1 MDAAFS
7 YNRVTRPVRFNRG
20 PPVWKK
26 YIMKRQ
32 IRFGWLA
39 RVVLACCMSALG
51 AAGASAQ
58 SWRPDKNVELII
70 PGGAGGGQDR
80 TARIM
85 QKIMQEGLVP
95 TTVTVVNRPGGG
107 SNLAY
112 IHLNQFAGDGHY
124 LASATAT
131 LLTNY
136 ILGTSPL
143 NYTHFTPVSVLYGE
157 YIGFAVR
164 ADGPFRTG
172 RDIIERMKSAPDTV
186 SFAFGTSAGNAN
198 HIGIALA
205 LKAAGIDAARMKTV
219 IFKASI
225 EAASALMGGHVDVV
239 ATPMSTYLPVL
250 GTGKLRIVA
259 IAAPQR
265 VGGKFADVPTWREQ
279 GYNAVMPSFRM
290 FIGAKGLDTRQ
301 LRYWNGVFAK
311 LAASD
316 EWKKELAANEW
327 QGSYLNSA
335 ESLKYL
341 GSQSQ
346 SYRAV
351 LTELGL
357 AKK

>member
-1 MDAAFS
+1 MRA
-7 YNRVTRPVRFNRG
+7 T
-20 PPVWKK
+20 
-26 YIMKRQ
+26 
-32 IRFGWLA
+32 
-39 RVVLACCMSALG
+39 LACCAAASW
-51 AAGASAQ
+51 AAGAAAQ
-58 SWRPDKNVELII
+58 SWKPERNVELII

-85 QKIMQEGLVP
+85 QKIMQDGLVP

-112 IHLNQFAGDGHY
+112 VHLNQFAGDGHY

-136 ILGTSPL
+136 ILGASPL

-157 YIGFAVR
+157 FIGFAVK
-164 ADGPFRTG
+164 ADGPFKTG
-172 RDIIERMKSAPDTV
+172 RDIIERMKSAPDAV

-198 HIGIALA
+198 HIGIALV
-205 LKAAGIDAARMKTV
+205 LNSAGIDAVRMKTV

-225 EAASALMGGHVDVV
+225 EATTALMGGHVDVV
-239 ATPMSTYLPVL
+239 ATPMSTYVPVL
-250 GTGKLRIVA
+250 DSGKLRIVA

-265 VGGKFADVPTWREQ
+265 VGGKFANVPTWKEQ

-290 FIGAKGLDTRQ
+290 FIGAKGLDSRQ
-301 LRYWNGVFAK
+301 LRYWDGVFAK

-327 QGSYLNSA
+327 QGTYMNSA
-335 ESLKYL
+335 ESLRYL
-341 GSQSQ
+341 DSQAQ
-346 SYRAV
+346 SYRNI

>member
-1 MDAAFS
+1 
-7 YNRVTRPVRFNRG
+7 
-20 PPVWKK
+20 
-26 YIMKRQ
+26 MKRAV
-32 IRFGWLA
+32 RFGWLA
-39 RVVLACCMSALG
+39 RAVLACC
-51 AAGASAQ
+51 AAAAWASGASAQ
-58 SWRPDKNVELII
+58 TWKPEKNVELIV

-85 QKIMQEGLVP
+85 QKIMQDGLVAA
-95 TTVTVVNRPGGG
+95 TVTVVNRPGGG

-157 YIGFAVR
+157 FIGFAVG
-164 ADGPFRTG
+164 ADGPFKTG
-172 RDIIERMKSAPDTV
+172 RDIIERMKSAPDSV

-205 LKAAGIDAARMKTV
+205 LKAAGIDATRMKAV

-225 EAASALMGGHVDVV
+225 EATSALMGGHVDVV

-250 GTGKLRIVA
+250 DTGKLRIVA

-265 VGGKFADVPTWREQ
+265 VGGKFANVPTWKEQ

-290 FIGAKGLDTRQ
+290 FIGAKGLDARQ
-301 LRYWNGVFAK
+301 LRYWDGVFAK

-327 QGSYLNSA
+327 QSSYMNSADSLSYLD
-335 ESLKYL
+335 
-341 GSQSQ
+341 SQAQ
-346 SYRAV
+346 SYRNI

>member
-1 MDAAFS
+1 ML
-7 YNRVTRPVRFNRG
+7 RG
-20 PPVWKK
+20 RIVGPSV
-26 YIMKRQ
+26 
-32 IRFGWLA
+32 
-39 RVVLACCMSALG
+39 SG
-51 AAGASAQ
+51 AAAQ
-58 SWRPDKNVELII
+58 SWKPEKNVELIV

-85 QKIMQEGLVP
+85 QKIMQDGLVP
-95 TTVTVVNRPGGG
+95 ATVTVVNRPGGG

-157 YIGFAVR
+157 FIGFAVK
-164 ADGPFRTG
+164 ADGPFKTG
-172 RDIIERMKSAPDTV
+172 RDIIERMKSAPDAV

-205 LKAAGIDAARMKTV
+205 LKAAGIDAARMKAV

-225 EAASALMGGHVDVV
+225 EATNALMGGHVDVV

-250 GTGKLRIVA
+250 DTGKLRIVA

-265 VGGKFADVPTWREQ
+265 VGGKFANVPTWKEQ

-290 FIGAKGLDTRQ
+290 FIGAKGLDARQ
-301 LRYWNGVFAK
+301 LRFWDGVFAK
-311 LAASD
+311 LAASE

-327 QGSYLNSA
+327 QSSYMNSA
-335 ESLKYL
+335 DSLKYL
-341 GSQSQ
+341 DSQAQ
-346 SYRAV
+346 SYRRCWPN
-351 LTELGL
+351 
-357 AKK
+357 

>member
-1 MDAAFS
+1 
-7 YNRVTRPVRFNRG
+7 
-20 PPVWKK
+20 
-26 YIMKRQ
+26 MKRE
-32 IRFGWLA
+32 IRLEWLA
-39 RVVLACCMSALG
+39 RTVLACCTATSWASG
-51 AAGASAQ
+51 AAAQ
-58 SWRPDKNVELII
+58 PWKPEKNVELIV

-112 IHLNQFAGDGHY
+112 VHLNQFAGDGHY

-131 LLTNY
+131 LLTNH

-157 YIGFAVR
+157 YIGFAVK
-164 ADGPFRTG
+164 ADGPFKTG
-172 RDIIERMKSAPDTV
+172 RDIIERMKTAPDSV

-205 LKAAGIDAARMKTV
+205 LKAAGIDAARMKVV

-225 EAASALMGGHVDVV
+225 EATNALMGGHVDVV
-239 ATPMSTYLPVL
+239 ATPMSTYIPVL
-250 GTGKLRIVA
+250 GTGKIRIVA

-265 VGGKFADVPTWREQ
+265 VGGMFAGVPTWKEQ
-279 GYNAVMPSFRM
+279 GYDAVMPSFRM
-290 FIGAKGLDTRQ
+290 FIGAKGLDARQ
-301 LRYWNGVFAK
+301 LRYWDGVFAK

-327 QGSYLNSA
+327 QGSYMNSA
-335 ESLKYL
+335 DSLKYL
-341 GSQSQ
+341 DAQAR
-346 SYRAV
+346 SYRNV

>member
-1 MDAAFS
+1 
-7 YNRVTRPVRFNRG
+7 
-20 PPVWKK
+20 
-26 YIMKRQ
+26 MKRQ
-32 IRFGWLA
+32 VRFGWLA
-39 RVVLACCMSALG
+39 LRVLACCTAALWTAG
-51 AAGASAQ
+51 AAAQ
-58 SWRPDKNVELII
+58 AWKPERNVELIV

-85 QKIMQEGLVP
+85 QKIMQEGLVA

-112 IHLNQFAGDGHY
+112 VHLNQFAGDGHY

-131 LLTNY
+131 LLTNH

-164 ADGPFRTG
+164 ADGPFKSG
-172 RDIIERMKSAPDTV
+172 RDIVERMKTAPDAV

-198 HIGIALA
+198 HIGIALV
-205 LKAAGIDAARMKTV
+205 LNAAGIDATRMKTV

-225 EAASALMGGHVDVV
+225 EAATALMGGHVDVV
-239 ATPMSTYLPVL
+239 ATPMSTYVPVL
-250 GTGKLRIVA
+250 ETGKLRIVA

-265 VGGKFADVPTWREQ
+265 VGGKFANVPTWKEQ

-301 LRYWNGVFAK
+301 LRYWDGVFAK

-327 QGSYLNSA
+327 QGTYMNSA
-335 ESLKYL
+335 DSLKYL
-341 GSQSQ
+341 DSQAQ
-346 SYRAV
+346 SYRNI

>member
-1 MDAAFS
+1 M
-7 YNRVTRPVRFNRG
+7 TRE
-20 PPVWKK
+20 
-26 YIMKRQ
+26 

-39 RVVLACCMSALG
+39 RAALACCAAALW
-51 AAGASAQ
+51 AAGAAAQ
-58 SWRPDKNVELII
+58 PWKPEKNVELIV

-85 QKIMQEGLVP
+85 QRIMQEGLVP

-172 RDIIERMKSAPDTV
+172 RDIIERMKSAPDAV

-205 LKAAGIDAARMKTV
+205 LKAAGIDATRMKAV

-225 EAASALMGGHVDVV
+225 EATSALMGGHVDVV

-250 GTGKLRIVA
+250 DTGKIRIVA

-265 VGGKFADVPTWREQ
+265 VGGKFANVPTWKEQ

-290 FIGAKGLDTRQ
+290 FIGAKGLDARQ
-301 LRYWNGVFAK
+301 LRYWDGVFAK

-327 QGSYLNSA
+327 QSSYMNSA
-335 ESLKYL
+335 DSLKYL
-341 GSQSQ
+341 DSQAQ
-346 SYRAV
+346 SYRNI

>member
-1 MDAAFS
+1 MRFHPRLALPAGAA
-7 YNRVTRPVRFNRG
+7 
-20 PPVWKK
+20 
-26 YIMKRQ
+26 
-32 IRFGWLA
+32 
-39 RVVLACCMSALG
+39 VLAAASALW
-51 AAGASAQ
+51 ADDARAQ
-58 SWRPDKNVELII
+58 AWKPQKNVELIV

-85 QKIMQEGLVP
+85 QSIMQGGLVP

-107 SNLAY
+107 SNIAY
-112 IHLNQFAGDGHY
+112 IYLNQFTGDGHY

-131 LLTNY
+131 LLTNHL
-136 ILGTSPL
+136 LGTSPL

-157 YIGFAVR
+157 YIGFAVK

-172 RDIIERMKSAPDTV
+172 RDIMERMKSAPESV

-205 LKAAGIDAARMKTV
+205 LKAAGIDPSKMKAV

-225 EAASALMGGHVDVV
+225 EAANALMGGHVDVV

-250 GTGKLRIVA
+250 GTGRLRIVA

-265 VGGKFADVPTWREQ
+265 VGGKFADVPTWKEQ

-290 FIGAKGLDTRQ
+290 VIGAKGLEPAQ
-301 LRYWNGVFAK
+301 LRYWDGIFAK
-311 LAASD
+311 LAASP

-327 QGSYLNSA
+327 QSSYMSSA
-335 ESLKYL
+335 ESRRFLDARYDE
-341 GSQSQ
+341 
-346 SYRAV
+346 YRKI
-351 LTELGL
+351 LTELRL
-357 AKK
+357 VK

>member
-1 MDAAFS
+1 
-7 YNRVTRPVRFNRG
+7 
-20 PPVWKK
+20 
-26 YIMKRQ
+26 MKRQ
-32 IRFGWLA
+32 IPFGWLA
-39 RVVLACCMSALG
+39 RVVLACCISALWVAG
-51 AAGASAQ
+51 AAAQ
-58 SWRPDKNVELII
+58 SWKPEKNVELIV

-85 QKIMQEGLVP
+85 QRIMQEGLVP

-112 IHLNQFAGDGHY
+112 VHLNQFAGDGHY

-136 ILGTSPL
+136 ILGASPL

-157 YIGFAVR
+157 FIGFAVK
-164 ADGPFRTG
+164 ADGPFKTG
-172 RDIIERMKSAPDTV
+172 RDIIERMKSAPDAV

-198 HIGIALA
+198 HIGIALV
-205 LKAAGIDAARMKTV
+205 LNAAGIDAVRMKTV

-225 EAASALMGGHVDVV
+225 EATTALMGGHVDVV
-239 ATPMSTYLPVL
+239 ATPMSTYVPVL
-250 GTGKLRIVA
+250 DSGKLRIVA

-265 VGGKFADVPTWREQ
+265 VGGKFANVPTWKEQ

-290 FIGAKGLDTRQ
+290 FIGAKGLDSRQ
-301 LRYWNGVFAK
+301 LRYWDGVFAK

-327 QGSYLNSA
+327 QGTYMNSA
-335 ESLKYL
+335 ESLRYL
-341 GSQSQ
+341 DSQAQ
-346 SYRAV
+346 SYRNI

>member
-1 MDAAFS
+1 
-7 YNRVTRPVRFNRG
+7 
-20 PPVWKK
+20 
-26 YIMKRQ
+26 MKRE
-32 IRFGWLA
+32 IRLEWLA
-39 RVVLACCMSALG
+39 QAVLACCAAASWASG
-51 AAGASAQ
+51 AAPPA
-58 SWRPDKNVELII
+58 WKPEKNVELIV

-85 QKIMQEGLVP
+85 QRIMQEGLVP

-112 IHLNQFAGDGHY
+112 VHLNQFAGDGHY

-136 ILGTSPL
+136 ILGASPL

-157 YIGFAVR
+157 FIGFAVK
-164 ADGPFRTG
+164 ADGPFKTG
-172 RDIIERMKSAPDTV
+172 RDIIERMKSAPDAV

-198 HIGIALA
+198 HIGIALV
-205 LKAAGIDAARMKTV
+205 LNAAGIDAVRMKTV

-225 EAASALMGGHVDVV
+225 EATTALMGGHVDVV
-239 ATPMSTYLPVL
+239 ATPMSTYVPVL
-250 GTGKLRIVA
+250 DSGKLRIVA

-265 VGGKFADVPTWREQ
+265 VGGKFANVPTWKEQ

-290 FIGAKGLDTRQ
+290 FIGAKGLDSRQ
-301 LRYWNGVFAK
+301 LRYWDGVFAK

-327 QGSYLNSA
+327 QGTYMNSA
-335 ESLKYL
+335 ESLRYL
-341 GSQSQ
+341 DSQAQ
-346 SYRAV
+346 SYRNI

>member
-1 MDAAFS
+1 
-7 YNRVTRPVRFNRG
+7 
-20 PPVWKK
+20 
-26 YIMKRQ
+26 MKRQ
-32 IRFGWLA
+32 FRFGWLA

-51 AAGASAQ
+51 AAGAAAQ

-85 QKIMQEGLVP
+85 QKIMQDGLVP
-95 TTVTVVNRPGGG
+95 TTVMVNNRAGGG

-136 ILGTSPL
+136 LLGTSPL

-164 ADGPFRTG
+164 TDGQFKTG
-172 RDIIERMKSAPDTV
+172 RDIIERMKSAPDSV

-205 LKAAGIDAARMKTV
+205 LKAAGVDPARMKVV

-265 VGGKFADVPTWREQ
+265 VGGKFADVPTWKEQ

-290 FIGAKGLDTRQ
+290 FIGAKGLDARQ
-301 LRYWNGVFAK
+301 LRYWDGVFEK
-311 LAASD
+311 LAASQD
-316 EWKKELAANEW
+316 WKKELAANEW
-327 QGSYLNSA
+327 QGSYLNST
-335 ESLKYL
+335 ESLRYL
-341 GSQSQ
+341 DAQAQ
-346 SYRAV
+346 SYRKV

>member
-1 MDAAFS
+1 
-7 YNRVTRPVRFNRG
+7 
-20 PPVWKK
+20 
-26 YIMKRQ
+26 MKLE
-32 IRFGWLA
+32 IRLVWLA
-39 RVVLACCMSALG
+39 RTALACCAAASWASG
-51 AAGASAQ
+51 AAPPA
-58 SWRPDKNVELII
+58 WKPEKNVELIV

-85 QKIMQEGLVP
+85 QMIMQEGLVP
-95 TTVTVVNRPGGG
+95 TTVAVINRPGGG

-112 IHLNQFAGDGHY
+112 VYLNQFAGDGHY

-131 LLTNY
+131 LLTNH
-136 ILGTSPL
+136 ILGASPL

-157 YIGFAVR
+157 FIGFAVK
-164 ADGPFRTG
+164 ADGPFKSG
-172 RDIIERMKSAPDTV
+172 KDIIERMKTAPDSV

-205 LKAAGIDAARMKTV
+205 LKAAGIDAARMKAV

-225 EAASALMGGHVDVV
+225 EATNALMGGHVDVV
-239 ATPMSTYLPVL
+239 ATPISTFIPVL
-250 GTGKLRIVA
+250 GTGKIRIVA

-265 VGGKFADVPTWREQ
+265 VGGKFADVPTWKEQ

-301 LRYWNGVFAK
+301 LRYWDGVFAK
-311 LAASD
+311 LAVSE

-327 QGSYLNSA
+327 QSSYMNSA

-341 GSQSQ
+341 GAQAQ
-346 SYRAV
+346 SYRDV
-351 LTELGL
+351 LTGLGL
-357 AKK
+357 ARK